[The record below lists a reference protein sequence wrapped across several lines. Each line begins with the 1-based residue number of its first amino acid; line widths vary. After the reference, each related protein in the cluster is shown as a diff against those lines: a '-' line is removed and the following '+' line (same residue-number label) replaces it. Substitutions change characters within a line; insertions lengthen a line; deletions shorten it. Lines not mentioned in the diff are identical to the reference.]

1 MAARRLT
8 AAMIHLDTSILIDAL
23 TGPRR
28 SLPAIRRAVAEGHRL
43 AISAI
48 VLFEWRRGPRKP
60 RELVDQA
67 ALLPDTAVV
76 AFGPAE
82 ASAAADLYRTIRKPR
97 GREADLAVAATALT
111 RRAVFWTLN
120 QRDFADVP
128 GLDLY

>member
-1 MAARRLT
+1 
-8 AAMIHLDTSILIDAL
+8 MIHLDTSVLIDSL

-28 SLPAIRRAVAEGHRL
+28 SLPALRRAIAEGHRV

-48 VLFEWRRGPRKP
+48 VLFEWRRGPRDP

-67 ALLPDTAVV
+67 ALLPDTSVV

-82 ASAAADLYRTIRKPR
+82 ASAAADLYQTVRRPR
-97 GREADLAVAATALT
+97 GRGADLAVAATALT
-111 RRAVFWTLN
+111 RGAALWTLN

>member
-1 MAARRLT
+1 
-8 AAMIHLDTSILIDAL
+8 MIHLDTSVLVDAL

-28 SLPAIRRAVAEGHRL
+28 SLPAVRRAIAEGHRL

-48 VLFEWRRGPRKP
+48 VLFEWRRGPRVP

-67 ALLPDTAVV
+67 ALLPDSSVV
-76 AFGPAE
+76 VFGPAE
-82 ASAAADLYRTIRKPR
+82 ASAAAELYRTLRSPR

-111 RRAVFWTLN
+111 RGAVLWTLDR
-120 QRDFADVP
+120 RDFADVP

>member
-1 MAARRLT
+1 MP
-8 AAMIHLDTSILIDAL
+8 AL
-23 TGPRR
+23 
-28 SLPAIRRAVAEGHRL
+28 RRAIAEGHRL

-48 VLFEWRRGPRKP
+48 VLFEWRRGPRDP
-60 RELVDQA
+60 SELVVQA
-67 ALLPDTAVV
+67 ALLPDTSVV

-82 ASAAADLYRTIRKPR
+82 ASAAADLYQSVHRPR

-111 RRAVFWTLN
+111 RGAALWTLN